1 MRVVP
6 TYFVCRWIHDFPDE
20 PVWLYEELDDLRMET
35 RKVHEY
41 RDGRRVRTDRVAP
54 ELDTS
59 LSWEEMPRVEE
70 IDAMPDFEVRPLAA
84 DEFEAV
90 WAASEDAR

>member
-1 MRVVP
+1 MRGVP
-6 TYFVCRWIHDFPDE
+6 TYFACRWNHDDPDD
-20 PVWLYEELDDLRMET
+20 PVWLYEELDDQRIET

-41 RDGRRVRTDRVAP
+41 RDGRRIRTDREAP

-59 LSWEEMPRVEE
+59 VSWVEIPPVEE
-70 IDAMPDFEVRPLAA
+70 IDAMPEFEVHPLTA

-90 WAASEDAR
+90 WAAAEDAR